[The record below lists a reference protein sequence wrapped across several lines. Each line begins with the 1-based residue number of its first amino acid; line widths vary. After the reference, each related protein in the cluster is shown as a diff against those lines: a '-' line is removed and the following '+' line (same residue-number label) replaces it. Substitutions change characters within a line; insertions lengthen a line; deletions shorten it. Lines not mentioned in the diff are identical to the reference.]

1 VARIVLTSS
10 GSTGDVNPIVAVAV
24 ELHARGHRVSLVLEQ
39 RLCASIARLGIAVR
53 PMAGDLDAFFR
64 KHIGTILRAAFPETA
79 STATSL
85 FVRDYLVPNFE
96 AQLRVLREACSDAD
110 VLVAPWLHHAA
121 SAAAEVAGVP
131 WVTLV
136 YSPIVIPSAY
146 FTAYPPF
153 RRLPRRLWM
162 PANRFTWALGKRM
175 FGSILDDPV
184 NALRAR
190 FGLPRRRHLAHEGSL
205 SPHLTCAA
213 ITRALVQRPPDWP
226 VDIEVTGF
234 CFWDTP
240 ADWQPSPALEKH
252 LQDGRPL
259 VAIYFGSM
267 AAEPFTLLYRTA
279 VDAALRAGVRTI
291 VLGISEDAL
300 GDYDRD
306 RVLAT
311 KFAPFSAVFPFCRA
325 AIHHGGIGTAARV
338 LQAGLPSLVVP
349 WGYDQFATAMM
360 LDDAGATRS
369 LPARRMSVTA
379 ATRSL
384 EALLA
389 GEHHRT
395 AAAAIQRAII
405 AEDGP
410 RTLADAIESRALRI
424 GCR

>member
-1 VARIVLTSS
+1 MARIVLTSS

-136 YSPIVIPSAY
+136 YSPI
-146 FTAYPPF
+146 
-153 RRLPRRLWM
+153 LWM
-162 PANRFTWALGKRM
+162 PANRFTWALGKQM

-205 SPHLTCAA
+205 SP
-213 ITRALVQRPPDWP
+213 
-226 VDIEVTGF
+226 
-234 CFWDTP
+234 
-240 ADWQPSPALEKH
+240 
-252 LQDGRPL
+252 
-259 VAIYFGSM
+259 
-267 AAEPFTLLYRTA
+267 
-279 VDAALRAGVRTI
+279 
-291 VLGISEDAL
+291 
-300 GDYDRD
+300 
-306 RVLAT
+306 
-311 KFAPFSAVFPFCRA
+311 
-325 AIHHGGIGTAARV
+325 
-338 LQAGLPSLVVP
+338 
-349 WGYDQFATAMM
+349 
-360 LDDAGATRS
+360 
-369 LPARRMSVTA
+369 
-379 ATRSL
+379 
-384 EALLA
+384 
-389 GEHHRT
+389 
-395 AAAAIQRAII
+395 
-405 AEDGP
+405 
-410 RTLADAIESRALRI
+410 
-424 GCR
+424 